1 MHDRSLDRSQVV
13 GTWRLRTWDSV
24 FEDGSVGYVM
34 GDTPVVGVIVYTAD
48 GTMIT
53 TISAAD
59 RPPID
64 GDDPLS
70 GPDDQRLQAMATF
83 IAYSGTYRLEGS
95 DVIHDVAISL
105 HPNWVGGSQ
114 RRHATLSED
123 GQTLTLSTDR
133 MLVGGRPS
141 IQRLIWERVRD

>member
-1 MHDRSLDRSQVV
+1 MNERSLSRSELV

-24 FEDGSVGYVM
+24 FDDGSAGYIM
-34 GDTPVVGVIVYTAD
+34 GEAPVGVIVYTAD
-48 GTMIT
+48 GTIIT

-64 GDDPLS
+64 GNDPGG
-70 GPDDQRLQAMATF
+70 GPVDQRLAAMGTF
-83 IAYSGTYRLEGS
+83 IAYSGTYHLDGS

-114 RRHATLSED
+114 RRHAALSDD
-123 GQTLTLSTDR
+123 GQTLTLSTDAMVIR
-133 MLVGGRPS
+133 GRSS
-141 IQRLIWERVRD
+141 IQRLVWERVRG